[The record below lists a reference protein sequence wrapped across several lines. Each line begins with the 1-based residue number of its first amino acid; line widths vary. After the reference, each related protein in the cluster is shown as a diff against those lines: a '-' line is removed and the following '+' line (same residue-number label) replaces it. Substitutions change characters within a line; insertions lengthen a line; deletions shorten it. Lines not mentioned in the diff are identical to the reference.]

1 MFLQEEIT
9 LIITL
14 TLAVV
19 AFAMMSV
26 MSTVEFFICMLWI
39 LFDNKNIKVIQVLGK
54 TYYIIRNKPGYDK
67 SAKVL

>member
-26 MSTVEFFICMLWI
+26 MSTVEFFICML
-39 LFDNKNIKVIQVLGK
+39 
-54 TYYIIRNKPGYDK
+54 
-67 SAKVL
+67 